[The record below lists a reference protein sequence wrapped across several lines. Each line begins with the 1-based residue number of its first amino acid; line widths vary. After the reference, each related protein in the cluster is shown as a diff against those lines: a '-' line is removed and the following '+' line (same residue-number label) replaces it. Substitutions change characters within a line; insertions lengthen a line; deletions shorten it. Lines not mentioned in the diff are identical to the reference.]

1 MLTSPPPTTRT
12 FLSLTCQATI
22 IDPPPWTSGNFCA
35 MMSYIHLIIE
45 NRRLDVRMHYSII
58 GPAGG
63 FRYGN
68 RQEPKTTSVFFKLQL
83 FFFFRI
89 FLFSLLL
96 LGRLR

>member
-58 GPAGG
+58 GPGG
-63 FRYGN
+63 FGTATDRN
-68 RQEPKTTSVFFKLQL
+68 RRRRQFFLSFNFFSSSG
-83 FFFFRI
+83 FFFS
-89 FLFSLLL
+89 LFSSSVV
-96 LGRLR
+96 

>member
-58 GPAGG
+58 GPGG
-63 FRYGN
+63 GVSV
-68 RQEPKTTSVFFKLQL
+68 RQPTGTEDDVSFF
-83 FFFFRI
+83 
-89 FLFSLLL
+89 
-96 LGRLR
+96 